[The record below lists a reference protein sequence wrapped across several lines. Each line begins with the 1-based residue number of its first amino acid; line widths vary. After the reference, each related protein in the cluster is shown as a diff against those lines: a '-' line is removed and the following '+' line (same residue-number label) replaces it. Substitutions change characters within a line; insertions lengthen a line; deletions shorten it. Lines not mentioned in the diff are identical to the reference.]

1 MRVFSYTDPR
11 ENIINYRRWHLDKQG
26 VSGEWRL
33 AEGRR
38 HGKGVVARLEGCE
51 DRDAATALVDSDIF
65 VERAQLPPLDE
76 GEYYWADLQGMQV
89 VNRQGERLGR
99 VDSLFETGA
108 NDVLV
113 VKGDRERL
121 IPFVSGRVILSV
133 DRSSGEILVDW
144 DKDF

>member
-1 MRVFSYTDPR
+1 VFSYTDPR